1 MGSSGGRAKVP
12 RRGARGGGEEEPGGG
27 LPRCGL
33 VLRIALRLAFRP
45 RLRKDLAASGPFLP
59 LSSELRD
66 SSRVLWSEVVLLR
79 AIPDEI
85 EQFPRTILTTANQF
99 FVSHPDG
106 SVALMLPEKWP
117 CLEGPFTGEKRT
129 KTLSLHRGDW

>member
-27 LPRCGL
+27 LPRRGL
-33 VLRIALRLAFRP
+33 VLRIALGCAFW
-45 RLRKDLAASGPFLP
+45 LGLGKDLAAPGPLLP

-66 SSRVLWSEVVLLR
+66 SFRVLWSEVVLLR

-117 CLEGPFTGEKRT
+117 CLEGPFAGEKRT